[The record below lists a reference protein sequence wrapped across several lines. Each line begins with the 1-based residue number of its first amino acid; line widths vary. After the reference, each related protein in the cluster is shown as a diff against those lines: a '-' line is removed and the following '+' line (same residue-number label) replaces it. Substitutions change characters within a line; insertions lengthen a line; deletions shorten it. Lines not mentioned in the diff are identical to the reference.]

1 MDIFYDREEY
11 IIHFRGRFR
20 FVALPNGSMAE
31 ALLCLSIT
39 TPHSMNQGKQIP
51 LKLNYIF
58 FSICLPTNSLI

>member
-51 LKLNYIF
+51 L
-58 FSICLPTNSLI
+58 